1 MIGWIVGEVKQQKLY
16 DSTTVV
22 FWTDHGCARSNSSTL
37 HLWRC
42 RCILNA
48 GVSQI
53 NLVNIA
59 TASQTIEM
67 GFLNASPCCLSWAWL
82 PCEQGSSTTITRTPR
97 AS

>member
-22 FWTDHGCARSNSSTL
+22 FWTDHGCAQQQFHAASLAVSL
-37 HLWRC
+37 HSECLM
-42 RCILNA
+42 L

-67 GFLNASPCCLSWAWL
+67 GF
-82 PCEQGSSTTITRTPR
+82 
-97 AS
+97 